1 MWGNIQTTKKPAPV
15 FDVYNTTFGLFL
27 QAFIKSLRIFM
38 IYSMTAFARVETKKD
53 WGSAVWEIR
62 SVNQRFLETYFRL
75 PEQFRSLEPVL
86 RERFR
91 KKLAR
96 GKVECALRFT
106 ANDAAVTK
114 LSLNEELAKQVLHAA
129 DWVQSH
135 GQSTG
140 VNPLDVLRWP
150 GVIAA
155 EEADMDTIHGDV
167 MEAFD
172 QALND
177 FISARATEGEALK
190 GMITQRLD
198 AIEVEAEK
206 VAARM
211 PEIMVWQR
219 EKVQARFEEAKVE
232 LDAGRFE
239 QEMIMLAQKVDV
251 AEELDRLNA
260 HVKETRNILKKGGAV
275 GRRLDFMM
283 QEFNRES
290 NTLGS
295 KSISTDITQSAVE
308 LKVLIEQ
315 MREQIQN
322 IE

>member
-1 MWGNIQTTKKPAPV
+1 
-15 FDVYNTTFGLFL
+15 
-27 QAFIKSLRIFM
+27 M
-38 IYSMTAFARVETKKD
+38 IYSMTAFARSETKQE
-53 WGSAVWEIR
+53 WGTAVWEIR
-62 SVNQRFLETYFRL
+62 SVNQRFLENYFRL
-75 PEQFRSLEPVL
+75 PEQFRSLEPML

-91 KKLAR
+91 KKLQR
-96 GKVECALRFT
+96 GKIECALRFS
-106 ANDAAVTK
+106 ASDAATGK
-114 LSLNEELAKQVLHAA
+114 LTLNEELAKQVMQAA

-155 EEADMDTIHGDV
+155 EETSMDTITQEV
-167 MEAFD
+167 MAAFD
-172 QALND
+172 TALAQ
-177 FISARATEGEALK
+177 FIEARAAEGNTLK
-190 GMITQRLD
+190 TLLEQRLD
-198 AIEVEAEK
+198 AIETEVK
-206 VAARM
+206 TVAAKM
-211 PEIMVWQR
+211 PEIMQWQR
-219 EKVQARFEEAKVE
+219 DRVQTRFEEAQVE

-251 AEELDRLNA
+251 AEELDRLNS
-260 HVKETRNILKKGGAV
+260 HVSETRNILNKGGAC

-295 KSISTDITQSAVE
+295 KSISTEITQSAVE

>member
-1 MWGNIQTTKKPAPV
+1 
-15 FDVYNTTFGLFL
+15 
-27 QAFIKSLRIFM
+27 M
-38 IYSMTAFARVETKKD
+38 IYSMTAFARSEVKKD
-53 WGSAVWEIR
+53 WGTAVWEIR
-62 SVNQRFLETYFRL
+62 SVNQRYLETYFRL
-75 PEQFRSLEPVL
+75 PEQFRSLEPLL
-86 RERFR
+86 RDRFR
-91 KKLAR
+91 KRLQR
-96 GKVECALRFT
+96 GKVECALCFT

-114 LSLNEELAKQVLHAA
+114 LTLNEELAKQVLHAA

-155 EEADMDTIHGDV
+155 EEADTDTI
-167 MEAFD
+167 
-172 QALND
+172 QADLLTGLEKAMDD
-177 FISARATEGEALK
+177 FITARGDEGENLK
-190 GMITQRLD
+190 SLIEQRLD
-198 AIEVEAEK
+198 AIEVEAKK
-206 VAARM
+206 VAERM
-211 PEIMVWQR
+211 PEILNWQR
-219 EKVQARFEEAKVE
+219 ERILTRFEEAKLE
-232 LDAGRFE
+232 LDAARVE
-239 QEMIMLAQKVDV
+239 QEMILLAQKVDV
-251 AEELDRLNA
+251 AEELDRLKS
-260 HVKETRNILKKGGAV
+260 HVGETRKILNKGGAC

-295 KSISTDITQSAVE
+295 KSISTEITQSAVE

>member
-1 MWGNIQTTKKPAPV
+1 
-15 FDVYNTTFGLFL
+15 
-27 QAFIKSLRIFM
+27 M
-38 IYSMTAFARVETKKD
+38 IYSMTAFARVETKKE

-96 GKVECALRFT
+96 GKVECALLFT

-155 EEADMDTIHGDV
+155 EEADMDAIHADV
-167 MEAFD
+167 MAAFD

-190 GMITQRLD
+190 GIITQRLD

-219 EKVQARFEEAKVE
+219 EKVQTRFEEAKVE

>member
-1 MWGNIQTTKKPAPV
+1 
-15 FDVYNTTFGLFL
+15 
-27 QAFIKSLRIFM
+27 M
-38 IYSMTAFARVETKKD
+38 IYSMTAFARRELKAQ
-53 WGSAVWEIR
+53 WGTAVWEIR

-75 PEQFRSLEPVL
+75 PEQFKSLEPIL

-91 KKLAR
+91 KQLQR
-96 GKVECALRFT
+96 GKVECSLRFV
-106 ANDAAVTK
+106 ANDAAVGK
-114 LSLNEELAKQVLHAA
+114 LSLNEALAKQVMNAA

-155 EEADMDTIHGDV
+155 EETDMEGIQAEV
-167 MEAFD
+167 LQEFD
-172 QALND
+172 LTLKD
-177 FISARATEGEALK
+177 FINARGTEGDTLK
-190 GMITQRLD
+190 SLLEQRLD
-198 AIEVEAEK
+198 AIYTEVEK
-206 VAARM
+206 VKHHM
-211 PEIMVWQR
+211 PEVLKWQR
-219 EKVQARFEEAKVE
+219 EKILARFEEAKIE
-232 LDAGRFE
+232 LDETRVE

-251 AEELDRLNA
+251 AEELDRLVS
-260 HVKETRNILKKGGAV
+260 HLTETRNILNKGGPV

-295 KSISTDITQSAVE
+295 KSINSDITQSAVE

-315 MREQIQN
+315 MREQIAN

>member
-1 MWGNIQTTKKPAPV
+1 MPIG
-15 FDVYNTTFGLFL
+15 YN
-27 QAFIKSLRIFM
+27 M
-38 IYSMTAFARVETKKD
+38 IYSMTAFARSEVKKD
-53 WGSAVWEIR
+53 WGTAVWEIR
-62 SVNQRFLETYFRL
+62 SVNQRYLETYFRL
-75 PEQFRSLEPVL
+75 PEQFRSLAPVL

-91 KKLAR
+91 KRLQR

-106 ANDAAVTK
+106 ANDSAVTK
-114 LSLNEELAKQVLHAA
+114 LNLNEQLAKQVLHAA

-140 VNPLDVLRWP
+140 VNPLDVLKWP
-150 GVIAA
+150 GVIAS
-155 EEADMDTIHGDV
+155 EEADMDAI
-167 MEAFD
+167 
-172 QALND
+172 QADMLEGLDKAMND
-177 FISARATEGEALK
+177 FIAARGAEGETLK
-190 GMITQRLD
+190 SLIEQRLD

-206 VAARM
+206 VAQRM
-211 PEIMVWQR
+211 PEILTWQR
-219 EKVQARFEEAKVE
+219 EKIQARFEEAKLE
-232 LDAGRFE
+232 LDAARVE
-239 QEMIMLAQKVDV
+239 QEMILLAQKVDV
-251 AEELDRLNA
+251 AEELDRLNS
-260 HVKETRNILKKGGAV
+260 HVAETRKILKKGGAC

-295 KSISTDITQSAVE
+295 KSISTEITQSAVE

>member
-1 MWGNIQTTKKPAPV
+1 
-15 FDVYNTTFGLFL
+15 
-27 QAFIKSLRIFM
+27 M
-38 IYSMTAFARVETKKD
+38 IYSMTAFARSEVKKD
-53 WGSAVWEIR
+53 WGTAVWEIR
-62 SVNQRFLETYFRL
+62 SVNQRYLETYFRL
-75 PEQFRSLEPVL
+75 PEQFRGLEPLL
-86 RERFR
+86 RDRFR
-91 KKLAR
+91 KRLQR

-114 LSLNEELAKQVLHAA
+114 LTLNEELAKQVLHAA

-155 EEADMDTIHGDV
+155 EEADMDAI
-167 MEAFD
+167 
-172 QALND
+172 QADLLAGMDKAMDD
-177 FISARATEGEALK
+177 FIAARGDEGKNLK
-190 GMITQRLD
+190 LLIEQRLD
-198 AIEVEAEK
+198 AIEVEAQK
-206 VAARM
+206 VSERM
-211 PEIMVWQR
+211 PEILNWQR
-219 EKVQARFEEAKVE
+219 ERILTRFEEAKLE
-232 LDAGRFE
+232 LDAARIE
-239 QEMIMLAQKVDV
+239 QEMILLAQKVDV
-251 AEELDRLNA
+251 AEELDRLNS
-260 HVKETRNILKKGGAV
+260 HVGETRKILNKGGAC

-295 KSISTDITQSAVE
+295 KSINTEITQSAVE

>member
-1 MWGNIQTTKKPAPV
+1 
-15 FDVYNTTFGLFL
+15 
-27 QAFIKSLRIFM
+27 M
-38 IYSMTAFARVETKKD
+38 IYSMTAFARSEIKQD
-53 WGSAVWEIR
+53 WGSAVWEVR

-91 KKLAR
+91 KRLQR

-106 ANDAAVTK
+106 ASDKTTTT
-114 LSLNEELAKQVLHAA
+114 LTLNEALAKEVMHAA

-150 GVIAA
+150 GVIAS
-155 EEADMDTIHGDV
+155 EEADMDEIHAQV
-167 MEAFD
+167 LSAFD
-172 QALND
+172 DTLTQ
-177 FISARATEGEALK
+177 FIEARADEGSTLK
-190 GMITQRLD
+190 GLIEQRLD
-198 AIEVEAEK
+198 NIEQEVAK
-206 VAARM
+206 VSQKM
-211 PEIMVWQR
+211 PEIMQWQR
-219 EKVQARFEEAKVE
+219 DRIQTRFEEAKVE

-251 AEELDRLNA
+251 AEELDRLNS
-260 HVKETRNILKKGGAV
+260 HVSETRNILKKGGAC

-283 QEFNRES
+283 QEFNREA

-295 KSISTDITQSAVE
+295 KSISTEITQSAVE